1 MRVLISAI
9 GRMKKK
15 SPEETLIEEY
25 IRKTRWPVT
34 VRESEEKRALSGDML
49 KEAEGRL
56 LLGTVPTG
64 AKVVALDE
72 RGEMLSSCELA
83 RKIAHW
89 RDTGVEDVAFLI
101 GGANGH
107 AEVVRRR
114 ADLVLS
120 FGRMTLPHMLMRVVA
135 AEQIYRIRTI
145 LDGHPYHRE

>member
-1 MRVLISAI
+1 MLIAAI
-9 GRMKKK
+9 GRLKKK
-15 SPEETLIEEY
+15 SPEDQLIEEY

-34 VRESEEKRALSGDML
+34 VRESEEKKALSGDAL
-49 KEAEGRL
+49 KEAESRL
-56 LLGTVPTG
+56 LLGNVPTG

-72 RGEMLSSCELA
+72 RGEMLSSTELA

-89 RDTGVEDVAFLI
+89 RDAGTQDVAFLI

-107 AEVVRRR
+107 AEAVRQR

-120 FGRMTLPHMLMRVVA
+120 FGRMTLPHMLIRVVV

>member
-1 MRVLISAI
+1 MRMLIAAI
-9 GRMKKK
+9 GRLKKK
-15 SPEETLIEEY
+15 SPEDQLIEEY

-34 VRESEEKRALSGDML
+34 VRESEEKKALSGDAL
-49 KEAEGRL
+49 KEAESRL
-56 LLGTVPTG
+56 LLGNVPTG

-72 RGEMLSSCELA
+72 RGEMLSSTELA

-89 RDTGVEDVAFLI
+89 RDAGTQDVAFLI

-107 AEVVRRR
+107 AEAVRQR

-120 FGRMTLPHMLMRVVA
+120 FGRMTLPHMLIRVVV

>member
-1 MRVLISAI
+1 MRMLIAAI
-9 GRMKKK
+9 GRLKKK
-15 SPEETLIEEY
+15 SPEDQLIEEY

-34 VRESEEKRALSGDML
+34 VRESEEKKALSGDAL
-49 KEAEGRL
+49 KEAESRL
-56 LLGTVPTG
+56 LLGNVPTG

-72 RGEMLSSCELA
+72 RGEMLSSTELA

-89 RDTGVEDVAFLI
+89 RDAGTQDVAFLI

-107 AEVVRRR
+107 TEAVRQR

-120 FGRMTLPHMLMRVVA
+120 FGRMTLPHMLIRVVV

>member
-1 MRVLISAI
+1 MRMLIAAI
-9 GRMKKK
+9 GRLKKK
-15 SPEETLIEEY
+15 SPEDQLIEEY

-34 VRESEEKRALSGDML
+34 VRESEEKKSLSGDAL
-49 KEAEGRL
+49 KEAESRL
-56 LLGTVPTG
+56 LLGNVPTG

-72 RGEMLSSCELA
+72 RGEMLSSTELA

-89 RDTGVEDVAFLI
+89 RDAGTQDVAFLI

-107 AEVVRRR
+107 AEAVRQR

-120 FGRMTLPHMLMRVVA
+120 FGRMTLPHMLIRVVV